1 MLFDLITGNDMS
13 LTKVIIYILSALTVI
28 FLTMPVHEFAHS
40 FAAYKL
46 GDRAQKYSGR
56 LTLNP
61 FAHIAYLGAL
71 AILFVG
77 FGWAKPV
84 NVNPYYFRNHK
95 VGMALTALA
104 GPVANLLTAFIA
116 IFFCNLFTFL
126 SFSFSSFAILGYIAL
141 FFEFIGSINLGLAVF
156 NLVPLPPLDGSKV
169 LAIILPD
176 RIYYKVMEYERYI
189 YFLLIILL
197 VTDVLT
203 RPINLVTSFI
213 YYAFDLVTAL
223 PFIIL
228 I

>member
-1 MLFDLITGNDMS
+1 MLFDLISGNNMS
-13 LTKVIIYILSALTVI
+13 LTSVVIYILSALAVI
-28 FLTMPVHEFAHS
+28 FLTMPIHEFAHS

-46 GDRAQKYSGR
+46 GDKAQKYSGR

-61 FAHIAYLGAL
+61 FAHIDYLGAL

-84 NVNPYYFRNHK
+84 SVNPYYFKNHK
-95 VGMALTALA
+95 VGMAVTAIA
-104 GPVANLLTAFIA
+104 GPFANLITAFIS
-116 IFFCNLFTFL
+116 IFLCNIFTYVFGG
-126 SFSFSSFAILGYIAL
+126 FGFFGYIAL
-141 FFEFIGSINLGLAVF
+141 FFDFIGQINLGLAVF
-156 NLVPLPPLDGSKV
+156 NLIPLPPLDGSKV

-203 RPINLVTSFI
+203 RPINILTSFI
-213 YYAFDLVTAL
+213 YSAFNLVTAL

-228 I
+228 F